1 MTAITNVTVLTTT
14 TNILTSAAS
23 RLLSGPL
30 YVKNTS
36 AEVVTLVVAGSDAIS
51 LDPGEPQHVLPGQLV
66 TGTSLSGTAVV
77 QVYSGIVPTDESA
90 SKSGGSV
97 VQSGSASVGDG
108 RSKWSV
114 GQNDFTAVY
123 ASSNTLTLG
132 TFPTAMGTPVDADFC
147 AVIVTDEN
155 SLQRVYVPTQNAMSL
170 SGQVLTVDGAAF
182 VTGGSADLYYDVIV
196 WGPPREHDASING
209 QQTRELSPLWAR
221 QLATTPADV
230 TDVTDGTVYY
240 PSTAGI
246 DVDGYH
252 YHVWQIALDC
262 DAGTVTV
269 TIEASAQDDG
279 TAGGSAGWEDVTQS
293 LFGVASLI
301 ASAGPAT
308 AMWVASAPAPFK
320 RLRQKVV
327 YNTTANTGDNT
338 TYFRASY

>member
-1 MTAITNVTVLTTT
+1 
-14 TNILTSAAS
+14 
-23 RLLSGPL
+23 
-30 YVKNTS
+30 
-36 AEVVTLVVAGSDAIS
+36 
-51 LDPGEPQHVLPGQLV
+51 
-66 TGTSLSGTAVV
+66 
-77 QVYSGIVPTDESA
+77 VPTDESA

-147 AVIVTDEN
+147 AVVVTDEN

-196 WGPPREHDASING
+196 WGPPKAYDASING
-209 QQTRELSPLWAR
+209 DQTRELSPLWAR
-221 QLATTPADV
+221 QLPSTIADV
-230 TDVTDGTVYY
+230 TNVTDGTVF
-240 PSTAGI
+240 
-246 DVDGYH
+246 DG
-252 YHVWQIALDC
+252 

-269 TIEASAQDDG
+269 TIEASVQDDG
-279 TAGGSAGWEDVTQS
+279 TAGGSARWVDVTND
-293 LFGVASLI
+293 LYNVASL
-301 ASAGPAT
+301 
-308 AMWVASAPAPFK
+308 VASGSPASDVWWNPLPFPAK

-327 YNTTANTGDNT
+327 YATGGNTGDNT